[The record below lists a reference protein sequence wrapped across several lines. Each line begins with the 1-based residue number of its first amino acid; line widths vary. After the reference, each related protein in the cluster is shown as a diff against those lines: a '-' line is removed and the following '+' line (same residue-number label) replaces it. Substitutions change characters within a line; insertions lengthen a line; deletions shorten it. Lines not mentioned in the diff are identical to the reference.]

1 MMIPTRT
8 FKGFVVSALFVTAL
22 AIGLFSVGKEDEMP
36 AKVMMNYGLWSPED
50 NRFDAS
56 RWFDSGMYRR
66 RSIGTPP
73 EVSADTMLRNKPL
86 PITRDMNEDLVAT
99 AGVALEYDF
108 PGVNTDSLISHPPQ
122 LNQRVRY
129 WLSKF
134 DKPDKPVD
142 LYNLFLELEGQRFVI
157 TFSRDGQTG
166 NLIDSNSARLIS
178 VDQQA
183 DAEYVQIF
191 NELDEAERRRR

>member
-1 MMIPTRT
+1 
-8 FKGFVVSALFVTAL
+8 
-22 AIGLFSVGKEDEMP
+22 MP